1 MKGNMKTSEL
11 KLHKRNP
18 RQISNPAMDKLKDS
32 IERDPEFMKL
42 RPIVVDENNTVLG
55 GNQRLR
61 AIRELGYKDIPDE
74 WVKPATG
81 MDAKKLRRFML
92 IDNLPLGEWD
102 IDILSAD
109 FELPELEELGFTL
122 DELKIDDMDI
132 IFDDEATN
140 SNSGGHDILTSVSF
154 WIYDHKI
161 TDSRDHVWDFVK
173 KNKERIRDANQ
184 EKVVDAILRAL
195 NEVLD

>member
-1 MKGNMKTSEL
+1 MI
-11 KLHKRNP
+11 KLSDLTPHPDNP
-18 RQISNPAMDKLKDS
+18 RKITDAQMAKLKES
-32 IERDPEFMKL
+32 IRRDPEYMPP
-42 RPIVVDENNTVLG
+42 RPLVVNKDNIILA
-55 GNQRLR
+55 GNQRWKALK
-61 AIRELGYKDIPDE
+61 ALGYDEIPDE
-74 WVKPATG
+74 WVRRVDWDEEKS
-81 MDAKKLRRFML
+81 RRFVIM
-92 IDNLPLGEWD
+92 DNHQSGEWD
-102 IDILSAD
+102 EEILLAKWTD
-109 FELPELEELGFTL
+109 LDLDALGLEL
-122 DELKIDDMDI
+122 DVDDMDI